1 MKKFPN
7 ILFGIIFGVL
17 IVGSIQSVSAD
28 HSLGVK
34 GIFKDESNVHI
45 TDSIDSKW
53 LLHVRVIVQD
63 QEGRLISVSE
73 GVHGSY
79 IPHKVSDYIFD
90 EHLGEKEVVIFDKI
104 KYEKIRYGQTDN
116 TNSYTG
122 FFHSAETDFNSLWKL
137 EFCLKTKEHGNE
149 QGISCIP
156 VFQVTTPHVQ
166 LEAGNIF
173 TQTWTI
179 LREL

>member
-1 MKKFPN
+1 MKKFLN
-7 ILFGIIFGVL
+7 ILLGLIFVVL
-17 IVGSIQSVSAD
+17 IVGSIQSVTAD
-28 HSLGVK
+28 HSLGDK

-90 EHLGEKEVVIFDKI
+90 EYLGEKEVVIFDKI

-149 QGISCIP
+149 QGKSCIP

>member
-1 MKKFPN
+1 MKKFLN
-7 ILFGIIFGVL
+7 ILLGLIFVVL
-17 IVGSIQSVSAD
+17 IVGSIQSVTAD
-28 HSLGVK
+28 HSLGDK

-156 VFQVTTPHVQ
+156 VFQVTTSHVQ
-166 LEAGNIF
+166 LGDDSIF

>member
-1 MKKFPN
+1 MEKFLS
-7 ILFGIIFGVL
+7 ILFGIIFIAL

-28 HSLGVK
+28 HSLGGN
-34 GIFKDESNVHI
+34 GIFEDESNVHI
-45 TDSIDSKW
+45 TDSINSKW
-53 LLHVRVIVQD
+53 LLHVRIMVQD
-63 QEGRLISVSE
+63 QEGRLISVTE

-79 IPHKVSDYIFD
+79 IPHKVTDYIFD
-90 EHLGEKEVVIFDKI
+90 EHLGKKEIVIFDKI
-104 KYEKIRYGQTDN
+104 KYEKIRYMQTDDV
-116 TNSYTG
+116 NSFTG

-156 VFQVTTPHVQ
+156 IFQVTTPHIQ
-166 LEAGNIF
+166 LSEDSVF